1 MNQCANCGYQ
11 LSPDGRCVNCGWSM
25 MPAYPMNYK
34 KSGSGRLI
42 AVTVAVLAVLAGV
55 ILMIVGLV
63 KTVQAGNDSKKKTE
77 ETTNIVTIEEIDV
90 KVNLEEL
97 GSITGEESVK
107 QASLMTEE
115 EAVKEFAM
123 RGFTEEPIFIY
134 CDMDGEY
141 IGKTEI
147 SATGSQKHPSYE
159 TYYKTPSEGIWCI
172 KLIGDTLYATPLSW
186 YEDKSWSVP
195 HMLSEAED
203 YKTYD
208 SKSKMFYT
216 LKPYE
221 SELVI
226 KHLDRINTDA
236 LDSLTAQEVEE

>member
-1 MNQCANCGYQ
+1 
-11 LSPDGRCVNCGWSM
+11 M

-77 ETTNIVTIEEIDV
+77 ETTNIVTLEEIDV
-90 KVNLEEL
+90 KENLEEL

-195 HMLSEAED
+195 HAEADLILKTSRISMLMPIQSITTQGSIHVRIAERRSSRVIRK
-203 YKTYD
+203 YRHSVCTAA
-208 SKSKMFYT
+208 T
-216 LKPYE
+216 L
-221 SELVI
+221 
-226 KHLDRINTDA
+226 
-236 LDSLTAQEVEE
+236 Q